1 MNVRFVATS
10 YAQFALTA
18 KCATTVD
25 KPLMRGIQFSVNKE
39 LKMKT
44 GNTNYEKV
52 AEIDGEIVFADE
64 KGYFLFEH
72 YPLEYGY
79 YSIRVQLGKT
89 AKEVEEHFMNDR
101 DWNYRAW
108 HGEMSDI
115 IKAIKEVQKLPKIK

>member
-52 AEIDGEIVFADE
+52 AELDGAVIFAD
-64 KGYFLFEH
+64 KYGYFLFEH
-72 YPLEYGY
+72 YPSGNGW
-79 YSIRVQLGKT
+79 YSLPVRLGKT
-89 AKEVEEHFMNDR
+89 AKEVEESLTSDR
-101 DWNYRAW
+101 DWCYRAW
-108 HGEMSDI
+108 HGEMQ
-115 IKAIKEVQKLPKIK
+115 AILNACEEVQKLPDIQ